1 MPTLECSID
10 SRVVIALI
18 NSVQGAGVVSWDII
32 DSGLGCKI
40 KLARLFA
47 KMLVN

>member
-18 NSVQGAGVVSWDII
+18 NSVQGAGVVFSVKERRSDRRSNKGANWY
-32 DSGLGCKI
+32 G
-40 KLARLFA
+40 
-47 KMLVN
+47 V